1 MGKIKSFKPN
11 NPQQK
16 QPAFHVQKNPQLKL
30 IPLGGVGDVTKNMY
44 VYEYQ
49 NDIVI
54 IDCGVGFPDEGM
66 LGIDLVIP
74 DISYLRDKKY
84 KIKGILI
91 THAHEDH
98 IGALPFIWPELQ
110 VPIYTRK
117 LTTGVIKNKF
127 TEHNLPKNKIFEV
140 KMDEI

>member
-1 MGKIKSFKPN
+1 
-11 NPQQK
+11 
-16 QPAFHVQKNPQLKL
+16 
-30 IPLGGVGDVTKNMY
+30 MY

-91 THAHEDH
+91 THAHDDH
-98 IGALPFIWPELQ
+98 IGGLPYLWPELK
-110 VPIYTRK
+110 VPIYSQK
-117 LTTGVIKNKF
+117 LTCGLIRSKF
-127 TEHNLPKNKIFEV
+127 REHNLPTDQIKVLSIDDTIKV
-140 KMDEI
+140 GV